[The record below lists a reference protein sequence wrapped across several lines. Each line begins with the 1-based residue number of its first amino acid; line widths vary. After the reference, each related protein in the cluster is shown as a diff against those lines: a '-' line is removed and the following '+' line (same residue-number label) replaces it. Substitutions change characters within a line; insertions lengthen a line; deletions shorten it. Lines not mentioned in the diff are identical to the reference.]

1 MTPRAPA
8 PLLAGLL
15 AAITAALAPATGAAE
30 TREECRARLGADRP
44 TALERWRGPRSNANR
59 YPAYC
64 ENERFLGRIGEV
76 PQFTPPDVPSD
87 PTFDMNVPPPPP
99 PPASVSGP

>member
-1 MTPRAPA
+1 MRSGLRG
-8 PLLAGLL
+8 PLLGLL
-15 AAITAALAPATGAAE
+15 ALALGSVPVAAAE

-64 ENERFLGRIGEV
+64 ENERFLGRVGEI
-76 PQFTPPDVPSD
+76 PRITPPDIPSG
-87 PTFDMNVPPPPP
+87 TSLEMNVPPPPP
-99 PPASVSGP
+99 PPASLSGP